1 VGLGEGEAGI
11 GEVIE
16 DVEDRDTVEG
26 LVRERK
32 RGGLAPN
39 SPSRGLVEHRLG
51 VV

>member
-26 LVRERK
+26 PVRERK
-32 RGGLAPN
+32 RGSIAQNAPG
-39 SPSRGLVEHRLG
+39 RGPL
-51 VV
+51 